1 MFISFEGVEGAG
13 KSTQISR
20 IATWFQSLGIEVVV
34 TKEPGGTSLG
44 ESIRKMLLDPHT
56 QIDNNNTELLLFFAD
71 RLEHVQQVIKPAL
84 HCGKVVLCDR
94 YIDSTWAYQQGGR
107 ELPATLLQ
115 CLSELIT
122 IMPDLTFL
130 LDIHPLEGLK
140 RARKRGH
147 LDRFEQSEVNFHMRV
162 RKTYLRRASEFSD
175 RIKVIDVMS
184 KSVED
189 IFTSMTN
196 LIRPLMSMKPINSNH
211 GLSEEKNVN

>member
-13 KSTQISR
+13 KSTQISK
-20 IATWFQSLGIEVVV
+20 IAAWFQSHGFEVVV

-56 QIDNNNTELLLFFAD
+56 QIEDNNTELLLFFAD

-84 HCGKVVLCDR
+84 CAGKVVLCDR

-107 ELPATLLQ
+107 QLNKPLLH

-122 IMPDLTFL
+122 IMPDITFL

-140 RARKRGH
+140 RARNRGK
-147 LDRFEQSEVNFHMRV
+147 LDRFEQSEINFHMRV
-162 RKTYLRRASEFSD
+162 RHTYCQRAHQFPD

-189 IFTSMTN
+189 IFTSMTTM
-196 LIRPLMSMKPINSNH
+196 IMPLMRMKFSNSNQSV
-211 GLSEEKNVN
+211 SEESNDN